1 MRRLGVLTPFA
12 EDDLEGQIRIAAFK
26 HELERLGWTE
36 GRNLQ
41 IEYRRPAGEME
52 GLQKGAA
59 ELVAR
64 TPDVILAT
72 GGTSVTPLLKATR
85 NVPIV
90 FANVPDPVG
99 SGFVESLGRPGGN
112 ATGFMQFEYSLT
124 GKWLELLKQIAPGVT
139 RVAVIRDAAI
149 SFGIGQFAVIQSV
162 APSHGVEVIPINI
175 IDAAEIERG
184 VGAFARTANSGLI
197 VTASGFVSVH
207 REFIVT
213 LAARHRLPAVYSNRF
228 FVSAGGLTSYGP
240 DLIQQFRGAAGYVDR
255 ILKGEKPSDM
265 PVLAPTKYELVVN
278 LKTAKEL
285 DLRVPEALLSRADEV
300 IE

>member
-1 MRRLGVLTPFA
+1 MNRRHFLLDAVGAVAAPAVARAQQAERMRHLGVLTPFA
-12 EDDLEGQIRIAAFK
+12 EDDAEGQIRIAAFK

-41 IEYRRPAGEME
+41 IEYRRPAAEVK

-64 TPDVILAT
+64 APDVILAT

-99 SGFVESLGRPGGN
+99 SGFVESLGQPGGN

-124 GKWLELLKQIAPGVT
+124 GKWLELLKQIAPGVA

-162 APSHGVEVIPINI
+162 APGYGVDVIPINI
-175 IDAAEIERG
+175 SDTSEIQRA
-184 VGAFARTANSGLI
+184 VAAFARTANSGLI
-197 VTASGFVSVH
+197 VTASGF
-207 REFIVT
+207 
-213 LAARHRLPAVYSNRF
+213 
-228 FVSAGGLTSYGP
+228 
-240 DLIQQFRGAAGYVDR
+240 
-255 ILKGEKPSDM
+255 
-265 PVLAPTKYELVVN
+265 
-278 LKTAKEL
+278 
-285 DLRVPEALLSRADEV
+285 
-300 IE
+300 